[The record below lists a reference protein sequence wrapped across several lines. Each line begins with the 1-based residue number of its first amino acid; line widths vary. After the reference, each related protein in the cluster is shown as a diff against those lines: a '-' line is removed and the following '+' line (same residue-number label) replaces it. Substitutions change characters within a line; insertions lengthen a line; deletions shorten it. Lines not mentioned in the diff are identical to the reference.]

1 MVRNEVMD
9 RLECGD
15 VRLGAWIS
23 DNDLEYTKPEEKDCM
38 LQPPRFFLTLG
49 AQLPSTRTA

>member
-38 LQPPRFFLTLG
+38 LQPPQSFLTLG